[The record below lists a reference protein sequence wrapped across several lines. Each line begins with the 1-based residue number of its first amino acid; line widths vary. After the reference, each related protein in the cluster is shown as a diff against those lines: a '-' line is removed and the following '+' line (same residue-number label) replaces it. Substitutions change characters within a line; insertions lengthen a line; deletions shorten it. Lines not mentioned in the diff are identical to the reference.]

1 MRNRNRHLDSLGP
14 MNLLQKL
21 TITNRICSSSDPSRQ
36 CYRSRANR
44 KIICVRSIKH
54 MIPFLSKLWQGRRR
68 SDFSSSAAR
77 HQVLTHS
84 LSFNLYSGPEQEG
97 FCLHFFQMT
106 KSSLREVKW
115 ISQGHTARAQQ
126 LLHSDVLH
134 FKTRTQSIILCHL
147 SKRDIS
153 ITHLD
158 RLLFV
163 F

>member
-1 MRNRNRHLDSLGP
+1 
-14 MNLLQKL
+14 MNLIQKL
-21 TITNRICSSSDPSRQ
+21 TITNRICSSYDPSRQ

-44 KIICVRSIKH
+44 KITCVWSIKH
-54 MIPFLSKLWQGRRR
+54 MIPFLSKLGQDRRR

-97 FCLHFFQMT
+97 FCLHFFQMM
-106 KSSLREVKW
+106 KSSLREVRW

-126 LLHSDVLH
+126 LLH
-134 FKTRTQSIILCHL
+134 FKTRTQSIILRHL

-163 F
+163 FKNNKSFKNQNFI